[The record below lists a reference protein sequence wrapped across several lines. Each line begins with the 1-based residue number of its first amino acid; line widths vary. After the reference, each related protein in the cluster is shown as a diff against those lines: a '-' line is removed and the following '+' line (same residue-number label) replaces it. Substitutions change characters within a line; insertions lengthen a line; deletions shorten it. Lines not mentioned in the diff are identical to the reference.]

1 MLEIYRANVSER
13 ASQGIPPK
21 PRKSKWTEGFVAL
34 LKNPP
39 EGAKDLLFDFIAS
52 RALPGVNKA
61 AFIERFK

>member
-1 MLEIYRANVSER
+1 MLEVYRANVSER

-21 PRKSKWTEGFVAL
+21 PRESEWTEGFVAL

-39 EGAKDLLFDFIAS
+39 GGEEDLLIDFIAS

-61 AFIERFK
+61 AYSERFK